1 MKRATCGR
9 GLFYNRDSGG
19 KHETTPPRYVTWAGR
34 RANDLGVTFDG
45 TPEVIERMI
54 QSGEFHQGDIFLD
67 YDVKGNLLSRPALD
81 AMREEALRDQCV
93 SHIFIPRRDRLAR
106 PNNPIDGA
114 QLELGFRQLGITIIY
129 QDAIAT
135 ACHRGKRL
143 DLGDL
148 LACIIQFEEAG
159 KDRRELAEKI
169 IQSQITLALAG
180 YSTGGRA
187 PYGFRRWLVRDD
199 GTKIRELEGGERV
212 RMRGHH
218 VVWLPVVDDHPE
230 MITIC
235 RILQMLST
243 MPATQVARTLTSAG
257 IPTPDHGRTRKDNGI
272 RHLTSGVSL
281 PNDYEYCPEQ
291 APLGLHSLWAAFH
304 GRPAAIYL

>member
-1 MKRATCGR
+1 MVTTKRSLENYLHPAAIAEVCGVE
-9 GLFYNRDSGG
+9 LAVRD
-19 KHETTPPRYVTWAGR
+19 HDPVAELV
-34 RANDLGVTFDG
+34 
-45 TPEVIERMI
+45 
-54 QSGEFHQGDIFLD
+54 
-67 YDVKGNLLSRPALD
+67 
-81 AMREEALRDQCV
+81 EEACFWKRVTIAPGESLSSR
-93 SHIFIPRRDRLAR
+93 SRKRPRDRTKSWLNREAV
-106 PNNPIDGA
+106 DSA

-135 ACHRGKRL
+135 ACHRGERL

-169 IQSQITLALAG
+169 ILSQITLALAG

-291 APLGLHSLWAAFH
+291 APLGLYSLWAAFH
-304 GRPAAIYL
+304 GGPAAIHSRRTTASE